1 MFNDKEFDREID
13 CLKAHLGIFAYELE
27 KSGNVLEFIKNNEP
41 YRLQI
46 NKPDKGYIVDIRISR
61 FPNEQDIQTIE
72 RKMLER
78 RKGISAEVLV
88 GGLYKKYISLAK
100 KSSEDNVL
108 SPLDFA
114 GSARKIFERNSIIA
128 KLEVLQE
135 ILGYSYE
142 KIKHDIERAE

>member
-1 MFNDKEFDREID
+1 MINDKEFDREID

-27 KSGNVLEFIKNNEP
+27 KSDNVLEFIKNNEP

-72 RKMLER
+72 RRMLER
-78 RKGISAEVLV
+78 RKEISAEVLV

-114 GSARKIFERNSIIA
+114 GNARKIFERNSIIA

-142 KIKHDIERAE
+142 KIKHDIEEAE

>member
-27 KSGNVLEFIKNNEP
+27 KSNNVLEFIKNNEP

-61 FPNEQDIQTIE
+61 FPNEQDIRTIE
-72 RKMLER
+72 RRMLER
-78 RKGISAEVLV
+78 RKGVSAEVLV

-114 GSARKIFERNSIIA
+114 GNARKIFERNSIIA

-142 KIKHDIERAE
+142 KIKHDIEEAE

>member
-1 MFNDKEFDREID
+1 MFNDKEFDRKID

-27 KSGNVLEFIKNNEP
+27 KSNNVLEFIKNNEP

-72 RKMLER
+72 RRMLER
-78 RKGISAEVLV
+78 RKEISAEVLV

-108 SPLDFA
+108 LPLDFA
-114 GSARKIFERNSIIA
+114 GSTRKIFERNSIIA

-135 ILGYSYE
+135 ILGYSYD
-142 KIKHDIERAE
+142 KIKHDIEEAE

>member
-27 KSGNVLEFIKNNEP
+27 KSDNVLGFIKNNES

-72 RKMLER
+72 RRMLER
-78 RKGISAEVLV
+78 RKEISAEVLV

-108 SPLDFA
+108 SPLDFV
-114 GSARKIFERNSIIA
+114 GSTRKIFERNSIIA

-135 ILGYSYE
+135 ILGYSYD